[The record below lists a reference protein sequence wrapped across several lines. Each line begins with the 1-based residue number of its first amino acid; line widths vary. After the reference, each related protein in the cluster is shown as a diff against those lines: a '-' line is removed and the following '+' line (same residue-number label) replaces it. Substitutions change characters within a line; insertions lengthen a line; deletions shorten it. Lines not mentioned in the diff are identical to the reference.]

1 LGSTIKKLITESTEV
16 FSQNRG
22 RDAKAYEAEKDR
34 LYQQIGKL
42 QVEVDWLKKTIGYR
56 K

>member
-1 LGSTIKKLITESTEV
+1 MEEKTDSESIEI

-22 RDAKAYEAEKDR
+22 RDVKAYEAEKNR

-42 QVEVDWLKKTIGYR
+42 QVEVDWLKKTVGDR
-56 K
+56 T